1 MILSFSDRDQ
11 AITISDF
18 QGIKGMWFNESVM
31 QNSEF
36 FIVTKIGIRISH
48 IVDYDFDKDF
58 RLK

>member
-11 AITISDF
+11 AISDF

-36 FIVTKIGIRISH
+36 FIVTKIGIRISQ